1 MIKNR
6 SFMLGMG
13 SGLIAGAMLLQL
25 VISSGAAPLTKDQ
38 VVKGAAKLNLKV
50 TDETAKLLTA
60 EEWKATSE
68 ATLVTPAPSE
78 AAVAVSPSPAA
89 SPLTAGEPSAATAPK
104 EPVTPSQPAKVEVQQ
119 PKVTEPSSITT
130 VTPAPPK
137 ITASGTISVRIPNGT
152 TLTETA
158 NLLAEAGVIQDKS
171 NFLQA
176 ANERKVNKIIQ
187 YGTYSFADDE
197 SISAIIDKLVTVK

>member
-60 EEWKATSE
+60 EEWKANSE
-68 ATLVTPAPSE
+68 ATIVTPAPSE

-119 PKVTEPSSITT
+119 PKVTAPSSITT
-130 VTPAPPK
+130 VTPAPPN
-137 ITASGTISVRIPNGT
+137 ITTSGTISVKIPNGT

-158 NLLAEAGVIQDKS
+158 NLLAKAGVIQDKS
-171 NFLQA
+171 IFLQA

-197 SISAIIDKLVTVK
+197 SISTIIDKLVTVK